1 MAHEKMV
8 VIRIRIALLGRPK
21 MATTRE
27 FGSNLPAMCLL
38 IGLLLAWGPADGNA
52 ENWPEFRGPTGQGL
66 SNATSLPVKWD
77 LQSNVRWKTAIPG
90 KGWSSP
96 IVHDGCIFLTTAV
109 PSEEDPPSQ
118 QSLRALCLDT
128 ATGKTVWNVE
138 VFAKQMKPGEKIN
151 AKNSFASPTPI
162 TDGDHV
168 FVHFGPDGTACLD
181 GDGKLIWANDQLRYN
196 SVHGAGGSPIFSGL
210 RLVLLCD
217 GAENPFVVALDRDSG
232 TVAWRTSRPSMASP
246 RWSFGTPLA
255 IDVEGKPQLVCPA
268 AQMICTYDPE
278 SGKELWRVRYP
289 NKWSIVPRPVF
300 SHGLVFVCTGYPG
313 TAELLAIRPT
323 GLGDVTDSHVAWRIN
338 KHVPQTPSPLI
349 VGNDIFLVSDDGIA
363 SCRDVASGTLH
374 WVQRLGGNYSA
385 SPVHA
390 EGRIYLQSEQGVCT
404 VISASREY
412 QQLGST
418 DLAEPILASCAF
430 ADAAIFIRTEG
441 SLYRI
446 E

>member
-1 MAHEKMV
+1 MRE
-8 VIRIRIALLGRPK
+8 LG
-21 MATTRE
+21 
-27 FGSNLPAMCLL
+27 FNVPAVCLL
-38 IGLLLAWGPADGNA
+38 VGLLLAWGTADVIA
-52 ENWPEFRGPTGQGL
+52 EDWPEFRGPTGQGL
-66 SNATSLPVKWD
+66 SSATSLPVEWD
-77 LQSNVRWKTAIPG
+77 VQSNVRWKTAIPG

-96 IVHDGCIFLTTAV
+96 IVQDGCIFLTTAV
-109 PSEEDPPSQ
+109 PSEEDPPRQ

-128 ATGKTVWNVE
+128 ATGKTDWDVE
-138 VFAKQMKPGEKIN
+138 VFAKQMKPDEKIN

-162 TDGDHV
+162 IDGDHV

-181 GDGKLIWANDQLRYN
+181 RDGKLIWANDQLRYN
-196 SVHGAGGSPIFSGL
+196 SVHGAGGSPIFSSS

-217 GAENPFVVALDRDSG
+217 GAENPFVVALERDSG
-232 TVAWRTSRPSMASP
+232 AVAWRTFRPPMASP
-246 RWSFGTPLA
+246 RWSFGTPLV
-255 IDVEGKPQLVCPA
+255 IEVEGIRQLVCPA
-268 AQMICTYDPE
+268 AQMVCSYDPA
-278 SGKELWRVRYP
+278 SGEELWRVRYP

-323 GLGDVTDSHVAWRIN
+323 GSGDVTDSHVAWRIN
-338 KHVPQTPSPLI
+338 KHVPQIPSPLI
-349 VGNDIFLVSDDGIA
+349 VGEDLFLVSDDGIA

-374 WVQRLGGNYSA
+374 WLQRLGGNYSA

-390 EGRIYLQSEQGVCT
+390 EGRIHLQSEQGVCT

-412 QQLGST
+412 RQLGST

-430 ADAAIFIRTEG
+430 ADGAVFIRTEG